1 MTMFI
6 WSLLYFAI
14 WEFRTASLA
23 EEKLSSLLNAIF
35 GPVAL
40 FIFYCQWK
48 HTDILINKMGHGS
61 PRASK
66 DKWYGIVHIYRC
78 VWAKL
83 LSSLPVKTASSIS
96 PLGSSLP
103 AHNIP
108 ELRWSI
114 RECQLATRQNYA
126 QSEQP
131 QLSTSSS
138 KMDNRMDMET
148 GLTHA
153 LALFNLSGD
162 V

>member
-61 PRASK
+61 SCASK
-66 DKWYGIVHIYRC
+66 DKWYDIVHIYR
-78 VWAKL
+78 AKL
-83 LSSLPVKTASSIS
+83 LSSLPMKTASSIS

-114 RECQLATRQNYA
+114 RECQLGTRQNYA